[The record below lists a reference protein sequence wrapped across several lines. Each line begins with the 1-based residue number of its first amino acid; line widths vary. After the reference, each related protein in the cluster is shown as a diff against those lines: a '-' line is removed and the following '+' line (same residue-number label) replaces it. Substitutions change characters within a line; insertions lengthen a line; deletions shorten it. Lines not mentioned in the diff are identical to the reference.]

1 MNTTTNQQ
9 PAESQPAPRRRLIP
23 RLSNSGALH
32 TLLGSSK
39 ARIGFV
45 IVMIFI
51 LAAIFA
57 PLIAPGNPTKF
68 VGATNKPPS
77 AQFILGTNP
86 QGKNVFAQL
95 IWGGQISLLI
105 GFGSAFLMT
114 LIATIIGMIAG
125 YYRGVVDDVL
135 NFLMNLFLVIPALP
149 LLVLLSAY
157 LKPGTATIIFALA
170 ITGWAYNARII
181 RAQTLSLREKDFVAA
196 AVVSGEPSLKVIFVH
211 ILPNMVNIIVG
222 GFIGAVIYGIMAS
235 TALAF
240 LGLASTQ
247 DVTWGTNLFWA
258 QNGGALMIGAWWAFV
273 PSGLAVAL
281 VAFGL
286 ALINYGMDEITN
298 PRLRAETIVKK
309 LGRDLLSG
317 RVRSTPVVPR
327 SHEPLG

>member
-1 MNTTTNQQ
+1 MSTATTQ
-9 PAESQPAPRRRLIP
+9 PTSPRNSASWLSRLGP
-23 RLSNSGALH
+23 VG
-32 TLLGSSK
+32 TLLRSSK
-39 ARIGFV
+39 ARIGLA
-45 IVMIFI
+45 IVMVFV
-51 LAAIFA
+51 LAAVFA
-57 PLIAPGNPTKF
+57 QWVAPGDPKKF
-68 VGATNKPPS
+68 VGGINKPPS
-77 AQFILGTNP
+77 AEYILGTNP
-86 QGKNVFAQL
+86 QGKDVFRQL
-95 IWGGQISLLI
+95 VWGGQLSLII

-114 LIATIIGMIAG
+114 TIAVVVGMIAG
-125 YYRGVVDDVL
+125 YYRGWIDDVL
-135 NFLMNLFLVIPALP
+135 NFIMNLFLVIPALP

-170 ITGWAYNARII
+170 ITGWAFNGRIV
-181 RAQTLSLREKDFVAA
+181 RAQTMSLREKDFVAA
-196 AVVSGEPSLKVIFVH
+196 AVVSGEPGLKIIFVH

-235 TALAF
+235 TGLAF

-298 PRLRAETIVKK
+298 PRLQAESIVRRVAGDLFNRSVRA
-309 LGRDLLSG
+309 
-317 RVRSTPVVPR
+317 TPVVPR
-327 SHEPLG
+327 THEPTA